1 MDKAVDAS
9 NLTTGV
15 KASEAD
21 PLSSLSSEILKGRI
35 ASYLSAISK
44 AFDEVRLSSLPSRVS
59 LLDTYGRPLVDK
71 YGRFQE
77 FLSEQAKLENVRVLV
92 ARTGLYEG
100 E

>member
-1 MDKAVDAS
+1 MDKAEYAN

-44 AFDEVRLSSLPSRVS
+44 AFDEVRLSALPSKIS
-59 LLDTYGRPLVDK
+59 LLDAYGKPLVDR
-71 YGRFQE
+71 YGR
-77 FLSEQAKLENVRVLV
+77 LDRKSVV
-92 ARTGLYEG
+92 
-100 E
+100 